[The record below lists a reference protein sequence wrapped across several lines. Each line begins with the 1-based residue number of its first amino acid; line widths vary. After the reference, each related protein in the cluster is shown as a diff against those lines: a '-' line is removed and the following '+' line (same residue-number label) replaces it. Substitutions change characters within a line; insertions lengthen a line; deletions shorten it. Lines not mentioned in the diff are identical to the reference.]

1 MRFSL
6 SGKMHFTFQI
16 AHSAEMCE
24 KRCVWPCGTLM
35 MSELVSSD
43 GHLPERAG
51 QRALAWSVDKSK
63 TDISGFGL

>member
-1 MRFSL
+1 M
-6 SGKMHFTFQI
+6 T
-16 AHSAEMCE
+16 
-24 KRCVWPCGTLM
+24 WGTLM

-43 GHLPERAG
+43 GHLPKRAG